1 MRLKN
6 KIAIVTGSGSGI
18 GQSSAVLFAK
28 EGAKVVVAD
37 INEQG
42 GNETLALINE
52 AGGKGLFVKT
62 DITKEDDIKHLID
75 TTVKEFGGLNILFN
89 NAGIDLAYTIADTD
103 EKIWNTTMN
112 INLRA
117 VYLACKYAVPHMLEK
132 GGAILNTASV
142 LAHTSSHNQAAY
154 TASKSGVVGMTR
166 QIAFD
171 YAKHNIRANTICPGD
186 TMTPMSK
193 KFFGSQE
200 DPEAAKKVFFGR
212 IPMGRFAEPI
222 EQAYTAL
229 FLVSDEASYVTG
241 QSIIVD
247 GGFSI

>member
-37 INEQG
+37 INKEG
-42 GNETLALINE
+42 GNETIELINKE
-52 AGGKGLFVKT
+52 GGKGLFVQT
-62 DITKEDDIKHLID
+62 DITKEESIINLID

-89 NAGIDLAYTIADTD
+89 NAGIDLSYTIADTD
-103 EKIWNTTMN
+103 ENIWNTTMN

-117 VYLACKYAVPHMLEK
+117 VYLACKYAVPHMLKK

-142 LAHTSSHNQAAY
+142 LAHTSSHKQAAY

-171 YAKHNIRANTICPGD
+171 YAEHNIRANTICPGD

-193 KFFGSQE
+193 KFFGEQE
-200 DPEAAKKVFFGR
+200 DPEAAMQVFFKR
-212 IPMGRFAEPI
+212 IPLGRFAEPI